1 MWDFHRIHRLYRIHR
16 NGLCASFKEYCSPN
30 IDWMQFYNQFSG
42 WVGIVAGIAFIGSA
56 IYLMQRYKMEK
67 QNLPTECYHPTDN
80 ATNAFPQIQSTPTG
94 NE

>member
-1 MWDFHRIHRLYRIHR
+1 MVKLLGKNYYKIKV
-16 NGLCASFKEYCSPN
+16 KEN
-30 IDWMQFYNQFSG
+30 
-42 WVGIVAGIAFIGSA
+42 
-56 IYLMQRYKMEK
+56 KMEK